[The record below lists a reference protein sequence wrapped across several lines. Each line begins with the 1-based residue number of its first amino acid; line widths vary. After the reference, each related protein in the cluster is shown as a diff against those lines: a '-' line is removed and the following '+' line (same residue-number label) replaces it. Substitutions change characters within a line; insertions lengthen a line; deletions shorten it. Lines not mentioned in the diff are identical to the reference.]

1 MTEQSQHDAHG
12 RRASFD
18 SRVSS
23 RDSPPTR
30 RNYRY
35 EDRDDEDHHRSRR
48 PERDAP
54 YRAGDGGDRA
64 RDVEKQRYHRQD
76 DWRRRDR
83 GPPGPSERWAE
94 ADPSESRD
102 RDRDRS
108 SNVHGDRWGAKEWH
122 QTYRD
127 GGGRRR

>member
-1 MTEQSQHDAHG
+1 MTEQSQHGAHG

-30 RNYRY
+30 RHDRY
-35 EDRDDEDHHRSRR
+35 EDRDDEDRRRSRR
-48 PERDAP
+48 TEGKDP
-54 YRAGDGGDRA
+54 YRSGDGGDRA
-64 RDVEKQRYHRQD
+64 HDIEEQRYSRQD

-83 GPPGPSERWAE
+83 GPPAPPERWRKG
-94 ADPSESRD
+94 DPWESRD
-102 RDRDRS
+102 RDRA
-108 SNVHGDRWGAKEWH
+108 SNVHGDRWG
-122 QTYRD
+122 QTHGSGRD